1 MMKQIA
7 VAAVAAVAAGVGSY
21 LAVRHAVG
29 PGPGAASGAAETVPM
44 FDAASLAP
52 PPGTVSAAAPTETA
66 APTEPSAGEPS
77 AGEPSATPR
86 PESRPPA
93 ARPEPRP
100 PAARPE
106 PRPPAARPEPAAPTP
121 SVETPAPRTRAPRRG
136 GHGRA
141 GPDPVEAA
149 TASRNH
155 APAPSARPVSPEP
168 TVRPAAPDPAPRP
181 AAASPTSPREATP
194 EPATADTERVATAD
208 PPRPG
213 DRLPVVA
220 GWTRA
225 DGPGAPPTEAEP
237 SPAAPEPLPTD
248 TGLLDARAVGPGI
261 APGASGT
268 APGSPPPLGTRAVT
282 PALASDLRPAFDELE
297 IAAESVI
304 GIQLETAVSTR
315 TASIEDPVEARV
327 ERNVQVG
334 PRVAIRSG
342 TRMRG
347 SVVLAEPAGRL
358 RSPARLGVRFHT
370 LLTDDG
376 AEVPLSTET
385 IYREGRSPGSDSAAK
400 IGGAAVAGSILGAI
414 FGGERGAAIGGSIG
428 AAGGTAAALNG
439 EGEPARLPRG
449 SRLTVRLSRAA
460 FVPAPR

>member
-7 VAAVAAVAAGVGSY
+7 VAAVAAAVAAGVGSY

-52 PPGTVSAAAPTETA
+52 PPETGPAETA
-66 APTEPSAGEPS
+66 ASVESAAVDP
-77 AGEPSATPR
+77 
-86 PESRPPA
+86 PPA
-93 ARPEPRP
+93 VRPDSPPPAPRPEPRP
-100 PAARPE
+100 PAARPDS
-106 PRPPAARPEPAAPTP
+106 PP
-121 SVETPAPRTRAPRRG
+121 
-136 GHGRA
+136 
-141 GPDPVEAA
+141 
-149 TASRNH
+149 
-155 APAPSARPVSPEP
+155 
-168 TVRPAAPDPAPRP
+168 PAPRP
-181 AAASPTSPREATP
+181 AAARPDSPPPAPRP
-194 EPATADTERVATAD
+194 EPAAPRAAAAPRPAPRNGTPAPTARPAAPEPD
-208 PPRPG
+208 PAPRPG
-213 DRLPVVA
+213 AAPTTPAEDAVPEPAANGTRATGARPPLPGDGLPIVA

-261 APGASGT
+261 APGALGASGT

-327 ERNVQVG
+327 ERDVQVG

-370 LLTDDG
+370 LLMDDG
-376 AEVPLSTET
+376 TEVPLSTET
-385 IYREGRSPGSDSAAK
+385 IYREGRSPGGDSAAK